1 MLPVRLSINN
11 FYSHED
17 SVVDFEE
24 FSSCLIIGNT
34 EGDYARSNGSGKS
47 VIFESILW
55 CLFNKSRASM
65 MDDIVSW
72 GKTSCSVELVFSH
85 FNEDYKLLRS
95 RNKVSS
101 TSSVDLFRLDDS
113 EGWLNISGSTA
124 GLTNKMV
131 EDLIGL
137 DYKTFIN
144 SVYFRQNDIS
154 EFADSEPGRR
164 KEILKS
170 IIDISRWDEYERLVK
185 SSLRDIKKESSSVE
199 ESISNYD
206 LVLSDNAT
214 LKESLDSKKI
224 ELKSAESERATVDK
238 LVLNLK
244 EKYLKI
250 KESIDTDSYDKVIEE
265 ISSLK
270 KKGGDKKEK
279 LDNINLLIKKYS
291 DICDSCDLKI
301 KNLSNKINNIS
312 YVEDI
317 SVEIDLLLKR
327 ISGEKSSLKASTKM
341 KEHLDSMEMIN
352 GECYVCSQKISS
364 SLHEHLVSKHS
375 DRVDKCI
382 SNIDEHTLNIE
393 NAESNLDLK
402 NNDLKNN
409 NLVDEVN
416 SEIKTLNLERSMA
429 HDNLSSLKNDKEV
442 VVSDL
447 FKIKSDIEYNN
458 KILDSLKNDTFQ
470 ELSSKII
477 ELKND
482 KAGLNSSV
490 SSLSKDIGVLTE
502 KIKVNEASI
511 ELMSKGRDK
520 SGLLKKDLVLLE
532 RISKMLGK
540 GGIQTILLDTIIEDL
555 EVTSNKILNFIC
567 NEPAVISLE
576 TQRVGSDGSSVVETL
591 DIKINI
597 DGVSHGFKSLSG
609 GEKFRIALAL
619 RIALSEVSNR
629 HGNSCLELLLLDE
642 VNSPLDRH
650 GTETLFVNVIKSLES
665 KYKVLIITHDES
677 LKEKFDN
684 VIDVTKVNGKSS
696 IEFGAR

>member
-1 MLPVRLSINN
+1 
-11 FYSHED
+11 
-17 SVVDFEE
+17 
-24 FSSCLIIGNT
+24 
-34 EGDYARSNGSGKS
+34 
-47 VIFESILW
+47 
-55 CLFNKSRASM
+55 
-65 MDDIVSW
+65 
-72 GKTSCSVELVFSH
+72 
-85 FNEDYKLLRS
+85 
-95 RNKVSS
+95 
-101 TSSVDLFRLDDS
+101 
-113 EGWLNISGSTA
+113 
-124 GLTNKMV
+124 
-131 EDLIGL
+131 
-137 DYKTFIN
+137 
-144 SVYFRQNDIS
+144 
-154 EFADSEPGRR
+154 
-164 KEILKS
+164 EILKS

-477 ELKND
+477 EL
-482 KAGLNSSV
+482 
-490 SSLSKDIGVLTE
+490 
-502 KIKVNEASI
+502 
-511 ELMSKGRDK
+511 
-520 SGLLKKDLVLLE
+520 
-532 RISKMLGK
+532 
-540 GGIQTILLDTIIEDL
+540 
-555 EVTSNKILNFIC
+555 
-567 NEPAVISLE
+567 
-576 TQRVGSDGSSVVETL
+576 
-591 DIKINI
+591 
-597 DGVSHGFKSLSG
+597 
-609 GEKFRIALAL
+609 
-619 RIALSEVSNR
+619 
-629 HGNSCLELLLLDE
+629 
-642 VNSPLDRH
+642 
-650 GTETLFVNVIKSLES
+650 
-665 KYKVLIITHDES
+665 
-677 LKEKFDN
+677 
-684 VIDVTKVNGKSS
+684 
-696 IEFGAR
+696 